1 MRIDGIDEEEVDAI
15 VEGMGIV
22 LAGRWLSDVLPAT
35 TSVLCVAAKAL
46 GLTCQDLIDAV
57 GEVYETMEDDDG
69 V

>member
-22 LAGRWLSDVLPAT
+22 LAGRWLTDVLPAA

-46 GLTCQDLIDAV
+46 GLSCQDLIDAV
-57 GEVYETMEDDDG
+57 GEVYEIMDDDDG
-69 V
+69 L